1 MPELHY
7 IHQDKFWRRW
17 RLRILS
23 LREPLMDDDRVAL
36 AAILHRWERE
46 NVAGTTAE
54 ANWEPVP
61 LPLEEM
67 G

>member
-1 MPELHY
+1 
-7 IHQDKFWRRW
+7 
-17 RLRILS
+17 
-23 LREPLMDDDRVAL
+23 MDDDRVAL